1 MLAGKADLK
10 KLKYPL
16 YASPKL
22 DGVRGLVH
30 NGVLRSRSWKEF
42 PNEHTQEKFS
52 LKVLNGFDGELIL
65 GEPTD
70 PSVYRLTNSALQRES
85 GKPKVWFYVFD
96 IFDSKLPFEKRLE
109 DLFVRKVGM
118 KDVVAVEQIIINNET
133 ELDAYE
139 ETKLNEGYEGVI
151 LRNPNGL
158 YKHGRATS
166 NSQEL
171 LKLKRFE
178 DSEAEIVSVFEE
190 MHNGNEAKKD
200 AFGRTERSSHKAN
213 LVGKGR
219 LGGFTVRDIHT
230 GVVFDIGS
238 GFTAEEREQL
248 WAIRDRLPGKI
259 IKYKF
264 FAVGVKDKPRHP
276 VYLGPRETWDM

>member
-96 IFDSKLPFEKRLE
+96 IFNSKLPFEKRME
-109 DLFVRKVGM
+109 DLFLRKEGLQ
-118 KDVVAVEQIIINNET
+118 DVVAVEQIVINNET
-133 ELDAYE
+133 ELNDYE
-139 ETKLNEGYEGVI
+139 EAKLNEGYEGVI

-219 LGGFTVRDIHT
+219 LGGFTVRDVHT

-248 WAIRDRLPGKI
+248 WAVRNRLPGKI

-276 VYLGPRETWDM
+276 VYLGPREAWDM